1 MIPYSSYNI
10 LSPISN
16 TEYFSSLLCDIT
28 DDATS
33 EIEQFSEIISE
44 VVEHSPS
51 LNKLDLF
58 IRKSSIKGLEN
69 MVREKISMK
78 QKNCNWDICYKIVI
92 K

>member
-1 MIPYSSYNI
+1 MIPYNI

-69 MVREKISMK
+69 MVRNKISMK
-78 QKNCNWDICYKIVI
+78 QKKYNWDICYKIVI